1 MLEWSHLA
9 KYWDG
14 NHKPVDQIARPG
26 APMGVYMS
34 LHVLKTPKK
43 KYTMCEGWTMLDSI
57 GNLLEFDSTVGQCKQ
72 SIDAKQIAMYTLLL
86 TTWQRNW
93 GHPENA

>member
-1 MLEWSHLA
+1 MIPLGEVLGWKS
-9 KYWDG
+9 
-14 NHKPVDQIARPG
+14 QTSRPDRATWG
-26 APMGVYMS
+26 AHGS

-86 TTWQRNW
+86 TTWQRN
-93 GHPENA
+93 